1 MADDTNS
8 AAAEQGRS
16 AEARITELEVKL
28 AFQEHTIAQLDEEL
42 QKTIARLQDLDER
55 LKQLRAEHESS
66 QQPLDNP
73 PPPHW

>member
-1 MADDTNS
+1 MSED
-8 AAAEQGRS
+8 AAT
-16 AEARITELEVKL
+16 RITELEVKV

-42 QKTIARLQDLDER
+42 QKLIARVADLDER
-55 LKQLRAEHESS
+55 LAQLRSEHESS